1 MYSRKIRLLRAIVEN
16 ENLSSQELMEK
27 LSIGRRTLRS
37 EISELNEM
45 LRKEKVSIH
54 SGSEPLQ

>member
-1 MYSRKIRLLRAIVEN
+1 
-16 ENLSSQELMEK
+16 MEK